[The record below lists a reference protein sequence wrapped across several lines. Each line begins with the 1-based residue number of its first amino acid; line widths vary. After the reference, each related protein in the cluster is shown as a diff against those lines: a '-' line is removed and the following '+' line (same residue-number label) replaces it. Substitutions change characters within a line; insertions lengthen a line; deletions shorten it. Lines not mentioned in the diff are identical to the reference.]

1 MAIAKEVKDTIKAT
15 AAETAAKTTEE
26 IFRKMN
32 RISWIDR
39 QKAMTTAAFQNTER
53 LLYCFKALEEHVQD
67 EKAYIEMAFK
77 EKSGSIVKYSK
88 NKAQVN
94 EDQII
99 KDRLDSYHRSKSD
112 LERVQ
117 KALNKIKKRKAY
129 AIIEMRYLDRKDW
142 SENKAYTYEEI
153 ADELRGKPGFSEDLS
168 DRTVRRQ
175 KDKLIKEL
183 AVLIFGSDAI

>member
-1 MAIAKEVKDTIKAT
+1 MAIGKEVKETIKAT
-15 AAETAAKTTEE
+15 AEETAAKTTEE

-53 LLYCFKALEEHVQD
+53 LLYCFCALEEHIQD
-67 EKAYIEMAFK
+67 EEAYIEMAFK
-77 EKSGSIVKYSK
+77 GRAGSVVKYSK
-88 NKAQVN
+88 NKVVAN
-94 EDQII
+94 EDQILQ
-99 KDRLDSYHRSKSD
+99 DRLDSYHRSKSD
-112 LERVQ
+112 FERVQ
-117 KALNKIKKRKAY
+117 KALDKIKKRKTFE
-129 AIIEMRYLDRKDW
+129 IIKLRYLDRKDW
-142 SENKAYTYEEI
+142 GENKTYTYEEI
-153 ADELRGKPGFSEDLS
+153 ADKLRGKQGFSQDLS